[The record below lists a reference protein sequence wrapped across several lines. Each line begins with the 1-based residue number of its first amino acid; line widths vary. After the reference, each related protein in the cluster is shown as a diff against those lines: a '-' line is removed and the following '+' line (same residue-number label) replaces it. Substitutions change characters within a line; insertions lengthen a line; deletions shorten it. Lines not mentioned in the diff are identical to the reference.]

1 MHKPE
6 LVAPAGSWEAFL
18 AGLEA
23 GADAFYLGFK
33 RWSARGRA
41 RNFALEDLERLVPL
55 AHEHGRRV
63 YVALN
68 TLLQEAEVPRV
79 VGVVADLVA
88 LGVDAVILQDLGL
101 WRVCRE
107 VFPRLRLHAST
118 QMSVHNAAGARAL
131 ERMGFS
137 RVVLARE
144 CTLPEIA
151 AVRRETGIGLEVFVH
166 GALCFS
172 LSGQCLA
179 SGLLLGR
186 SANRGWCAQP
196 CRWGLRPAGGDRAH
210 HPLSTADLCLVE
222 HVWELARAGVEAL
235 KIEGRLRG
243 ADYVHAVVRAY
254 RKVLDA
260 PEADRAGALGA
271 AREIL
276 AATAS
281 RSWCEG
287 YVRHP
292 RPRDVLRLGAAP
304 ALGER
309 VGRVHRWKDGHLV
322 LAVNT
327 ELRRGDRIR
336 IQTGARETGV
346 ALSLRAFRRER
357 VPGGWRYAL
366 ECPQP
371 VRRGDPVF
379 RVKTAAAE
387 ALEQRLARE
396 AEGLRC
402 PRGMPMDL
410 TVRFEGGRL
419 RAHARCGAAEVDRVF
434 PVPSYPAERHPLD
447 YHTLR
452 QRFGRLGNTPY
463 RLAAFRV
470 EGEIPPVVIP
480 PSRLNEIRR
489 ALVADLEAARAR
501 WREAAGERAARLR
514 PAAANR
520 STGRRLWVRA
530 ETAQAVR
537 AVPPAAVHRL
547 VLLVTK
553 ETLRLR
559 KRLSELLGGPD
570 RIVWE
575 LPAWIA
581 QGDVPLYRARLER
594 LAAEGFREMC
604 LTNLGHL
611 ALLDGLAF
619 VCHAGR
625 ELHLLNG
632 WTAAAFREMG
642 FRTGVISPETGRD
655 NLEAMASAGWPLR
668 PIAYVYGHPP
678 LFLSRLDPAPKWPP
692 GELRETVDGRRFEWS
707 PAPRPLARHPWTRV
721 YAAEPLN
728 WLSRVEELREMGIA
742 DFLVD
747 LAGPARD
754 ARTARGVV
762 RAFLSGQPLEGG
774 DEANY
779 VRGLL

>member
-23 GADAFYLGFK
+23 GADAFYLGLK
-33 RWSARGRA
+33 QWSARGRA
-41 RNFALEDLERLVPL
+41 KNFALEDLARLVPL
-55 AHEHGRRV
+55 AHEQGRRV

-68 TLLQEAEVPRV
+68 TLLQEAELPRV
-79 VGVVADLVA
+79 VGVVADLAA

-107 VFPRLRLHAST
+107 VFPQLRLHAST
-118 QMSVHNAAGARAL
+118 QMSVHNAPGARVL
-131 ERMGFS
+131 ERMGFA

-166 GALCFS
+166 GAMCFS

-196 CRWGLRPAGGDRAH
+196 CRWGLRPAGGKRVH

-222 HVWELARAGVEAL
+222 HLWELARAGVEAF

-271 AREIL
+271 ALEIL

-281 RSWCEG
+281 RPWCGG
-287 YVRHP
+287 YIRRP
-292 RPRDVLRLGAAP
+292 RPRDVLRLGATP

-346 ALSLRAFRRER
+346 ALNLRAFRRER
-357 VPGGWRYAL
+357 APGGWRYVL

-387 ALEQRLARE
+387 ALEHRLARE
-396 AEGLRC
+396 AEGLRS
-402 PRGMPMDL
+402 PQGMPVEL
-410 TVRFEGGRL
+410 TVRFEEGGV
-419 RAHARCGAAEVDRVF
+419 RARARCGAVEVGRMF
-434 PVPSYPAERHPLD
+434 PAPSYPAEKHPLE

-470 EGEIPPVVIP
+470 DGEIPPVVIP

-501 WREAAGERAARLR
+501 WKQAAGEGAARLR
-514 PAAANR
+514 ASAANR
-520 STGRRLWVRA
+520 ATGRRLWVRA
-530 ETAQAVR
+530 EAAQTVR
-537 AVPPAAVHRL
+537 AVAGEPFHRL
-547 VLLVTK
+547 VLLLTK

-559 KRLSELLGGPD
+559 ERLAEALGGPG
-570 RIVWE
+570 RVVWE

-581 QGDVPLYRARLER
+581 QGDAPLYRTRLEQ
-594 LAAEGFREMC
+594 LAAEGFREV
-604 LTNLGHL
+604 LVTNLGHL

-619 VCHAGR
+619 VRHAGR
-625 ELHLLNG
+625 ELHMLNG
-632 WTAAAFREMG
+632 WTAVALRDMG
-642 FRTGVISPETGRD
+642 FRTAVISPETGRE

-668 PIAYVYGHPP
+668 PVAYVYGHPP
-678 LFLSRLDPAPKWPP
+678 LFLSRLDPAPSWPA
-692 GELRETVDGRRFEWS
+692 GQARETVDGRRLEWS
-707 PAPRPLARHPWTRV
+707 PAPRPLVRHPWTRV
-721 YAAEPLN
+721 YATAPLN
-728 WLSRVEELREMGIA
+728 WLSRTGELQEMGIA

-747 LAGPARD
+747 LSGPARN

-762 RAFLSGQPLEGG
+762 RAFLSGRPTEGG

-779 VRGLL
+779 IRGLL

>member
-1 MHKPE
+1 MHRPE

-23 GADAFYLGFK
+23 GADAFYLGLK
-33 RWSARGRA
+33 QWSARGRA
-41 RNFALEDLERLVPL
+41 RNFSPEDLERVVPL
-55 AHEHGRRV
+55 AHERGRRV

-68 TLLQEAEVPRV
+68 TLLQETELPGAVD
-79 VGVVADLVA
+79 VVADLVA
-88 LGVDAVILQDLGL
+88 LGVDAVILQDPGL

-107 VFPRLRLHAST
+107 VFPELRLHAST
-118 QMSVHNAAGARAL
+118 QMSVHNGDGARAL
-131 ERMGFS
+131 ERMGFA

-151 AVRRETGIGLEVFVH
+151 AIRRETGIGLEVFVH
-166 GALCFS
+166 GAMCFS
-172 LSGQCLA
+172 VSGQCLA
-179 SGLLLGR
+179 SSLLLGR

-196 CRWGLRPAGGDRAH
+196 CRWGLRPDGRDPAH
-210 HPLSTADLCLVE
+210 HPLSTADLCLVD
-222 HVWELARAGVEAL
+222 HVWELARAGVDAL

-243 ADYVHAVVRAY
+243 ADYVRAVVRAY

-260 PEADRAGALGA
+260 PEPDRTGALGA

-281 RSWCEG
+281 RPWCEG
-287 YVRHP
+287 YLRHP
-292 RPRDVLRLGAAP
+292 RPRDVLRLGATP

-309 VGRVHRWKDGHLV
+309 VGRVHRWKNGHMV
-322 LAVNT
+322 LAVDT

-396 AEGLRC
+396 AERLRS
-402 PRGMPMDL
+402 PRGMPLEL
-410 TVRFEGGRL
+410 TLRFEEGGI
-419 RAHARCGAAEVDRVF
+419 RARARCGAVEVERVF
-434 PVPSYPAERHPLD
+434 PVHAYPAERHPLA

-480 PSRLNEIRR
+480 PSELNAIRR
-489 ALVADLEAARAR
+489 ALVDELDAARAR
-501 WREAAGERAARLR
+501 WKRAAGHGAARLR
-514 PAAANR
+514 AAAAGPGA
-520 STGRRLWVRA
+520 GRRLWVRA
-530 ETAQAVR
+530 EAAQAIR
-537 AVPPAAVHRL
+537 ATLPAPVHRL

-559 KRLSELLGGPD
+559 RRLVESLGDPG
-570 RIVWE
+570 RVVWE

-581 QGDVPLYRARLER
+581 QGDAPLYRTRLEQ
-594 LAAEGFREMC
+594 LAAEGFREVL
-604 LTNLGHL
+604 LTNWGHL
-611 ALLDGLAF
+611 ALVEGLGLA
-619 VCHAGR
+619 CHAGR
-625 ELHLLNG
+625 ELHVLNG
-632 WTAAAFREMG
+632 WAAAALEQMG
-642 FRTGVISPETGRD
+642 FRAAVVSPETGRD
-655 NLEAMASAGWPLR
+655 NLEAIAAAGWPLR

-678 LFLSRLDPAPKWPP
+678 LFLSRLDPGPRWPA
-692 GELRETVDGRRFEWS
+692 GEVRRTVDGRGLAWS
-707 PAPRPLARHPWTRV
+707 PAPRPLVRQAWTRV
-721 YAAEPLN
+721 YATEPLN
-728 WLSRVEELREMGIA
+728 WLGRVGELQEMGFG

-747 LAGPARD
+747 LAGPAQD
-754 ARTARGVV
+754 ASTARAVV
-762 RAFLSGQPLEGG
+762 RAFLSGRGFERG

-779 VRGLL
+779 VRGLV